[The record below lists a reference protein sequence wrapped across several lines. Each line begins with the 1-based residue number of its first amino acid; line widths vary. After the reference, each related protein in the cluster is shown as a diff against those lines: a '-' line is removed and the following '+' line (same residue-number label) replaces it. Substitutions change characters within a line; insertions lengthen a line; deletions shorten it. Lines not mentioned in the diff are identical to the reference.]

1 MKPWSSLVC
10 FSQFGTLSDVISIDV
25 DYGLILG
32 VMQQTA
38 GNC

>member
-1 MKPWSSLVC
+1 
-10 FSQFGTLSDVISIDV
+10 VISIDF

-38 GNC
+38 GHCNALEKILAMARGLAAQ